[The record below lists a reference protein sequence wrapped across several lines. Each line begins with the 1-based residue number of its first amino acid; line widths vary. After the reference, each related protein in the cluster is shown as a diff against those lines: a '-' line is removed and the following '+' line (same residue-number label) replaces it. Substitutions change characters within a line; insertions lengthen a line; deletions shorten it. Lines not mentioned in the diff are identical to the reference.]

1 MKDLILVQH
10 ASGAP
15 GLRFL
20 GMGPRFIPKRGI
32 RKLQV
37 LLDRNTSWA
46 TKRNTHDIS
55 RMLSKSDV
63 VVSAWKGSKLIGF
76 GRATS
81 DRIYR
86 AVLWDIVVEKSYQR
100 SGVGKSIVTSLLSNR
115 LIGNAEKIYVMT
127 TEFANFYKRMGFQL
141 EKNQNLMLLQQNN
154 P

>member
-10 ASGAP
+10 ALGAP

-37 LLDRNTSWA
+37 LLDKNTSWA
-46 TKRNTHDIS
+46 TKRNEHNIR
-55 RMLSKSDV
+55 RMLSKSDAI
-63 VVSAWKGSKLIGF
+63 VSVWKGNKLIGF

-100 SGVGKSIVTSLLSNR
+100 SGVGKLIVTSLLSNR
-115 LIGNAEKIYVMT
+115 LIANAEKTYVMT

-141 EKNQNLMLLQQNN
+141 EKNQNLMILLKNN

>member
-20 GMGPRFIPKRGI
+20 GMRPRFIPKRGI
-32 RKLQV
+32 KKLQV

-46 TKRNTHDIS
+46 TKRNEHNIR
-55 RMLSKSDV
+55 RMLSKSDAI
-63 VVSAWKGSKLIGF
+63 VSVWKGNKLIGF

-100 SGVGKSIVTSLLSNR
+100 SGVGKLIVTSLLSNR
-115 LIGNAEKIYVMT
+115 LISIAEKIYVLT
-127 TEFANFYKRMGFQL
+127 TDFKNFYD
-141 EKNQNLMLLQQNN
+141 NLYIIHSHSINKMINTIIS
-154 P
+154 

>member
-1 MKDLILVQH
+1 MKDLILVEH

-20 GMGPRFIPKRGI
+20 GIGPRFIPKSGI
-32 RKLQV
+32 SKLQV

-46 TKRNTHDIS
+46 RKRNKHEIR
-55 RMLSKSDV
+55 RMLSNSDV
-63 VVSAWKGSKLIGF
+63 IVSAWKGNKLIGF